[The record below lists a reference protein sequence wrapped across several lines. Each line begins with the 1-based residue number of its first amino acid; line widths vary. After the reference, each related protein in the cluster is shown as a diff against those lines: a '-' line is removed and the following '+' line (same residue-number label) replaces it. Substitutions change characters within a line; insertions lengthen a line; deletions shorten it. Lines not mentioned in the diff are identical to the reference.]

1 MISFTDAV
9 KQLHAK
15 ANPKK
20 AAEMKNSIKID
31 RVYLGISNQELNN
44 TYKGWRASTSTNDRI
59 RLAADLWDSNIYE
72 ARIVAAKLLT
82 QARIKNDEL
91 VWEEIVR
98 WIPKLDHQTI
108 ADQVCSAGSRR
119 LKENPTRLNQVS
131 NWVKDEN
138 IWMRQSVLTLTMQ
151 WTKLNNPKI
160 AELRQRN
167 QILSWAGELS
177 NDKEWLIQKALA
189 NWLSSL
195 SKHDTPAVL
204 LFLET
209 HGAKMKPFA
218 INEACKFL

>member
-1 MISFTDAV
+1 M
-9 KQLHAK
+9 
-15 ANPKK
+15 
-20 AAEMKNSIKID
+20 
-31 RVYLGISNQELNN
+31 
-44 TYKGWRASTSTNDRI
+44 
-59 RLAADLWDSNIYE
+59 
-72 ARIVAAKLLT
+72 LT
-82 QARIKNDEL
+82 QARIKNDEQ

-108 ADQVCSAGSRR
+108 ADHVCGAGSRR

-167 QILSWAGELS
+167 QISSWAGELS

>member
-44 TYKGWRASTSTNDRI
+44 TYKGWRASTSTDDRI

-218 INEACKFL
+218 ISFVF

>member
-44 TYKGWRASTSTNDRI
+44 TYKGWRASTSTDDRI

-218 INEACKFL
+218 INEPCKFL

>member
-44 TYKGWRASTSTNDRI
+44 TYKGWRASTSTDDRI

-209 HGAKMKPFA
+209 HGAKM
-218 INEACKFL
+218 

>member
-1 MISFTDAV
+1 MISIKTALE
-9 KQLHAK
+9 QLHSK
-15 ANPKK
+15 ANQKK
-20 AAEMKNSIKID
+20 ATEMKNSIKID

-44 TYKGWRASTSTNDRI
+44 IYKVWRTSTSTDDRI

-82 QARIKNDEL
+82 QARIKNDVL

-98 WIPKLDHQTI
+98 WISKLDHQSI
-108 ADQVCSAGSRR
+108 ADHVCSAGSRR

-160 AELRQRN
+160 TELSQRN

>member
-1 MISFTDAV
+1 MISLNEAL
-9 KQLHAK
+9 KQLHEK

-20 AAEMKNSIKID
+20 ASEMKNSIKID
-31 RVYLGISNQELNN
+31 RVYLGISKQELNN
-44 TYKGWRASTSTNDRI
+44 TYKGWRVSTSIDDRI

-82 QARIKNDEL
+82 QARIKNDVL

-119 LKENPTRLNQVS
+119 LKENPTRLVQVS
-131 NWVKDEN
+131 NWVKNEN

-151 WTKLNNPKI
+151 WTKLNNPKK

-195 SKHDTPAVL
+195 SKHNTPAVL

>member
-44 TYKGWRASTSTNDRI
+44 TYKGWRASTSTDDRI

-119 LKENPTRLNQVS
+119 LKENPTRLILSTFKNFIKLS
-131 NWVKDEN
+131 NWFEKSFKV
-138 IWMRQSVLTLTMQ
+138 T
-151 WTKLNNPKI
+151 
-160 AELRQRN
+160 
-167 QILSWAGELS
+167 
-177 NDKEWLIQKALA
+177 
-189 NWLSSL
+189 SSL
-195 SKHDTPAVL
+195 
-204 LFLET
+204 
-209 HGAKMKPFA
+209 
-218 INEACKFL
+218 I

>member
-44 TYKGWRASTSTNDRI
+44 TYKGWRASTSTDDRI

-218 INEACKFL
+218 IN

>member
-1 MISFTDAV
+1 MIEVNGIFY
-9 KQLHAK
+9 
-15 ANPKK
+15 
-20 AAEMKNSIKID
+20 NSQIFLGGFNLKILNL
-31 RVYLGISNQELNN
+31 YAGICGN
-44 TYKGWRASTSTNDRI
+44 
-59 RLAADLWDSNIYE
+59 
-72 ARIVAAKLLT
+72 
-82 QARIKNDEL
+82 
-91 VWEEIVR
+91 
-98 WIPKLDHQTI
+98 
-108 ADQVCSAGSRR
+108 RR
-119 LKENPTRLNQVS
+119 L
-131 NWVKDEN
+131 WGDEHF
-138 IWMRQSVLTLTMQ
+138 ITAVEY
-151 WTKLNNPKI
+151 NPKI

>member
-44 TYKGWRASTSTNDRI
+44 TYKGWRASTSTDDRI

-167 QILSWAGELS
+167 QILSWAGG
-177 NDKEWLIQKALA
+177 LIGLEARYVFLLDFFALA
-189 NWLSSL
+189 AFAWSLMVLIRVWLRRQ
-195 SKHDTPAVL
+195 
-204 LFLET
+204 
-209 HGAKMKPFA
+209 
-218 INEACKFL
+218 